1 MPTSLEDQRFAQQGA
16 TVFHP
21 ISKADKTAMAGLRA
35 IVEPNKGS
43 LRGTAARMPFN
54 AIMEH
59 VAVPEGVTFEAGT
72 VGGVPGWWCK
82 PNGALPYAMLLHI
95 HGGWFNWGSAKAYRN
110 LVGHLA
116 IHAGAVAF
124 APDYR
129 LAPEHPFPAAI
140 EDAAAAYRGLVAQGA
155 ERIVVAGDS
164 AGGGLAMA
172 LLSILAAESG
182 TPQPLAAAVMSPF
195 TDLALTGASIESRA
209 EADPIFTRGVLAAFA
224 DFYLQ
229 GQSAVDPKASPLY
242 AGLAGLPPIRI
253 DVGDD
258 ELLLDDSRRYA
269 ERARAAGA
277 EVTLSV
283 WTGMP
288 HVFQS
293 GLGHFLAAEQSI
305 DAIGAFLHDRL
316 A

>member
-1 MPTSLEDQRFAQQGA
+1 
-16 TVFHP
+16 
-21 ISKADKTAMAGLRA
+21 
-35 IVEPNKGS
+35 
-43 LRGTAARMPFN
+43 
-54 AIMEH
+54 
-59 VAVPEGVTFEAGT
+59 
-72 VGGVPGWWCK
+72 
-82 PNGALPYAMLLHI
+82 
-95 HGGWFNWGSAKAYRN
+95 
-110 LVGHLA
+110 
-116 IHAGAVAF
+116 
-124 APDYR
+124 
-129 LAPEHPFPAAI
+129 
-140 EDAAAAYRGLVAQGA
+140 
-155 ERIVVAGDS
+155 
-164 AGGGLAMA
+164 MA

-305 DAIGAFLHDRL
+305 DAIGAFLREWL
-316 A
+316 G